1 MSFKIVFKF
10 LSKVVQNLP
19 ETIIHIG
26 FAYLPVFY
34 IPIIHINH
42 SKLEGS
48 YNYNFNKRVVIFSG
62 GGHEV
67 GS

>member
-19 ETIIHIG
+19 ELIALSIG

-34 IPIIHINH
+34 IPIIQINL
-42 SKLEGS
+42 S
-48 YNYNFNKRVVIFSG
+48 F
-62 GGHEV
+62 
-67 GS
+67 